1 MRSVLLAGL
10 SPRSACSSAV
20 SGFRCGTAP
29 RGGGT
34 PAVAAK
40 VTAPTAGVVG
50 PTLIPTAVAVVVAAA
65 TAVVKAIV
73 SVKGSE
79 RVSLYFAE
87 IAMELSKPGRT
98 QSFMCDLNQTV
109 IKLHSTRLRRNSK
122 LRISKERP
130 RFGCMS
136 RASCSRRPQKLEHQR
151 TADRSN
157 QYFNCSKMLRT
168 EIRKL
173 DQLLPLQPASKR
185 AVFELIPLFP

>member
-29 RGGGT
+29 RGGRT

-50 PTLIPTAVAVVVAAA
+50 PTLVPTAVAVVIATA

-73 SVKGSE
+73 SANGSE

-87 IAMELSKPGRT
+87 TVTQLS
-98 QSFMCDLNQTV
+98 
-109 IKLHSTRLRRNSK
+109 
-122 LRISKERP
+122 
-130 RFGCMS
+130 
-136 RASCSRRPQKLEHQR
+136 
-151 TADRSN
+151 
-157 QYFNCSKMLRT
+157 
-168 EIRKL
+168 
-173 DQLLPLQPASKR
+173 
-185 AVFELIPLFP
+185 